1 VCFNRTVVADGS
13 PHEVLTPEVLERTY
27 GAPMEVLAHGG
38 LPVVLE
44 HGDELLRTRLRR
56 LSA

>member
-1 VCFNRTVVADGS
+1 
-13 PHEVLTPEVLERTY
+13 
-27 GAPMEVLAHGG
+27 MEVLAHGG